1 MSHLQQHSW
10 SGNVRELENIVRRLV
25 VLTDIEREI
34 EVLVARGR
42 NGDGPARLPTV
53 GLREIA
59 RHAAREAERKA
70 IEDVLDR
77 VQWNRAAASR
87 ILKVSYKTLLSKIVD
102 CGLIPPQRQ
111 QPAPPRAEA
120 PSR

>member
-1 MSHLQQHSW
+1 M
-10 SGNVRELENIVRRLV
+10 

-42 NGDGPARLPTV
+42 NGDGPVRLPTE

-70 IEDVLDR
+70 IEGVLDR

-87 ILKVSYKTLLSKIVD
+87 ILKVSYKTLLNKIVD
-102 CGLIPPQRQ
+102 CGLIPPLRR
-111 QPAPPRAEA
+111 QPAHAQA
-120 PSR
+120 GVPSR